1 MKKLCAL
8 LLFSFLS
15 ISGTLCAQKI
25 PIKSVSEQFSLMK
38 LERNYQKVFTSKNQF
53 VQFCEK
59 EQIMFPDE
67 FKFPIIDFSKN
78 YLVLVSTGIQRT
90 GGTSVEI
97 TKASK
102 GKSGV
107 LINFTFRTTQPGCP
121 VTDAITHPMDLV
133 LIPKVAKLG
142 TPKFVVKN
150 VSVPCL

>member
-1 MKKLCAL
+1 MKNLGSIL
-8 LLFSFLS
+8 VISFLILMS
-15 ISGTLCAQKI
+15 TASAQKLTF
-25 PIKSVSEQFSLMK
+25 KTVTEQFSLMK
-38 LERNYQKVFTSKNQF
+38 LERNYQKIFTSKNQF

-59 EQIMFPDE
+59 EQIIFPDE
-67 FKFPIIDFSKN
+67 FKFPNIDFSKN

-107 LINFTFRTTQPGCP
+107 LINFTFRMTQPGCP
-121 VTDAITHPMDLV
+121 VTDAITYPMDVV

-142 TPKFVVKN
+142 NPKFVVKN
-150 VSVPCL
+150 VSIPCL